1 MKAIMYGA
9 GNIGRGFIGALL
21 SNIGYEVVFVDVND
35 DVVNQMNKDHSY
47 PQEIVGENPKT
58 NLIQNIRAIDGKD
71 ADLVSNEIA
80 TADLLATSVGV
91 SVLEKIVPILS
102 EGLVKRWDMNPDNSI
117 DLLICENLMD
127 ADKILYRWIKEAL
140 PDKFKENMDQHLGLV
155 ETSIGRMVP
164 IMTEEMKKGD
174 PLRICV
180 EEYDYLPVNKS
191 AFITSIPSY
200 EKIVPYD
207 PFKFYLERKLYIH
220 NMGHCMTAFLGKLKG
235 YTYIDEAICDLA
247 IRKLVEGAMIE
258 SAMAISKKYQVPF
271 DELKAHIDDLLRRF
285 QNKYLGDTIERV
297 GREPLRKLQPKDR
310 LVGAARN
317 CEAQGILPLHLSLAI
332 ACGLFHETAKS
343 PVSLLNEVCIIKESE
358 DLGKN
363 ILSLFDLIQKNRK
376 NIESFIPFIDIM
388 YFDSRGFIC

>member
-58 NLIQNIRAIDGKD
+58 NWIQNIRAIDGKD

-191 AFITSIPSY
+191 AFTTSIPSY

-317 CEAQGILPLHLSLAI
+317 CETQGILPLHLSLAI